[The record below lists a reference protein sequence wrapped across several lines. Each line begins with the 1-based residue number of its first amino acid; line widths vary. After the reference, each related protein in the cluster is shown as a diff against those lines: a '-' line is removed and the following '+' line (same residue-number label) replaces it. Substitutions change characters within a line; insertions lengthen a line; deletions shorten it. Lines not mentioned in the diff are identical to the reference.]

1 MLAADTDWAPAGH
14 EVAWGQIPVSPGQ
27 PLPPPR
33 RHASPVVDENG
44 LRLGPGAFDPIS
56 GRLRALGSL
65 EVEGLRLDV
74 WRAPTDNDRGAP
86 EDGGGL
92 AAQWRDLGLHR
103 MRQRVIEVLTEN
115 DAVVVHAREAPAGT
129 DLGLR
134 ATYTWTVADQMLV
147 LSLVVMPEGT
157 WPVPLPRLGLRLAV
171 PARLGKIEWFGR
183 GPGEAYPDTRQ
194 AARVGRFTST
204 VEDLQTPYVMPQENG
219 NRTEVRWAA
228 LTDKHG
234 HGLKINGLA
243 CFDFTARRWTSET
256 LETAQHASDLRPSDR
271 IWVNLDAA
279 HHGIGSAAC
288 GPGVLP
294 RYRLDARP
302 TRFAVAFTEVDQ

>member
-1 MLAADTDWAPAGH
+1 M
-14 EVAWGQIPVSPGQ
+14 
-27 PLPPPR
+27 
-33 RHASPVVDENG
+33 RH
-44 LRLGPGAFDPIS
+44 
-56 GRLRALGSL
+56 
-65 EVEGLRLDV
+65 
-74 WRAPTDNDRGAP
+74 
-86 EDGGGL
+86 
-92 AAQWRDLGLHR
+92 
-103 MRQRVIEVLTEN
+103 RVIEVLTEN

-134 ATYTWTVADQMLV
+134 TTYTWTVADQMLV

-243 CFDFTARRWTSET
+243 CFDFTARRWTCLLYTS
-256 LETAQHASDLRPSDR
+256 RC
-271 IWVNLDAA
+271 V
-279 HHGIGSAAC
+279 
-288 GPGVLP
+288 
-294 RYRLDARP
+294 
-302 TRFAVAFTEVDQ
+302 